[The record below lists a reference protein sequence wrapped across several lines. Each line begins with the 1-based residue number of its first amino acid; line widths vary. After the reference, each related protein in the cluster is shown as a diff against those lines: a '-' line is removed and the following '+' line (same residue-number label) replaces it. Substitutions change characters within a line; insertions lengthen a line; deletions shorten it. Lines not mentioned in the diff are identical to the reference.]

1 MLPIIN
7 NFPIN
12 SIKIIK
18 IVYKTKKNI
27 YEEIVL
33 IFSLHLNN
41 LHLKNLKFYSEKYER
56 QNSHLTNQ
64 NQQSSAPYKNS
75 YIPLSINILYKI
87 KIKYKWFFQ

>member
-1 MLPIIN
+1 MLSIIN

-12 SIKIIK
+12 PIQTIK

-41 LHLKNLKFYSEKYER
+41 LNLKNLCFILKSMRGKILILPIR
-56 QNSHLTNQ
+56 TNRTL
-64 NQQSSAPYKNS
+64 
-75 YIPLSINILYKI
+75 PLQG
-87 KIKYKWFFQ
+87 F